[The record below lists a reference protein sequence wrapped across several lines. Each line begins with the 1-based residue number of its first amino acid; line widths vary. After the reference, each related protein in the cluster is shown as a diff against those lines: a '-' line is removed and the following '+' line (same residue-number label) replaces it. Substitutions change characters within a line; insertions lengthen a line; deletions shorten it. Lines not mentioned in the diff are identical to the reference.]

1 MEKGFLGVSTFA
13 AGRILP
19 ISGANVY
26 VSQIEDGKEKLLYS
40 LITDE
45 NGNTPIVSIE
55 APDMA
60 LSEKPG
66 NSKPF
71 SLINIRVIKDSFFRT
86 IIKDVQVFANRIT
99 IQNVDMVPLPE
110 NTEGVNI
117 TNTFVVL
124 PQNL

>member
-26 VSQIEDGKEKLLYS
+26 VSQIEEGKEKLLYS

-60 LSEKPG
+60 LSEQPG

-110 NTEGVNI
+110 NTEGVNT

>member
-26 VSQIEDGKEKLLYS
+26 VSQLEEQREVLLYS
-40 LITDE
+40 LVTDE
-45 NGNTPIVSIE
+45 NGNTQIVSIE
-55 APDMA
+55 SPDMS
-60 LSEKPG
+60 LSEQPG
-66 NSKPF
+66 NIQPF
-71 SLINIRVIKDSFFRT
+71 SLVNVRVIKDGFFRT
-86 IIKDVQVFANRIT
+86 VIKDVQVFANRIT

-110 NTEGVNI
+110 NIDGVNT

>member
-1 MEKGFLGVSTFA
+1 MEKGFLGVTTFA

-26 VSQIEDGKEKLLYS
+26 VSQIKDEKEELLYS
-40 LITDE
+40 LVTDE
-45 NGNTPIVSIE
+45 NGNTPIVSVD
-55 APDMA
+55 APDIE

-66 NSKPF
+66 NIKPF
-71 SLINIRVIKDSFFRT
+71 SVCNIRVVKDGFFRT
-86 IIKDVQVFANRIT
+86 VIKDVQVFAKRIT
-99 IQNVDMVPLPE
+99 IQNVDMTPLPE
-110 NTEGVNI
+110 STEGINT

>member
-1 MEKGFLGVSTFA
+1 MEKGFLGVTTFA

-26 VSQIEDGKEKLLYS
+26 VSQIQEGKEVLLYS

-45 NGNTPIVSIE
+45 NGNTPIVSVD
-55 APDMA
+55 APDIE

-66 NSKPF
+66 SIQPF
-71 SLINIRVIKDSFFRT
+71 SLCNIRVIKAGFYRT
-86 IIKDVQVFANRIT
+86 IIKDVQVFAKRIT
-99 IQNVDMVPLPE
+99 IQNVDMTPLPE
-110 NTEGVNI
+110 NTEGINT

>member
-19 ISGANVY
+19 ISDAFVY
-26 VSQIEDGKEKLLYS
+26 VSQVKDDKEELLYS

-45 NGNTPIVSIE
+45 NGNTTVVSLD
-55 APDMA
+55 APDIEY
-60 LSEKPG
+60 SESPG
-66 NSKPF
+66 TVRPF
-71 SLINIRVIKDSFFRT
+71 SLYNIRVLKDGFFTTVIKDA
-86 IIKDVQVFANRIT
+86 QVFAKRIT
-99 IQNVDMVPLPE
+99 VQNVDMVPLPE
-110 NTEGVNI
+110 NTEGINT

>member
-1 MEKGFLGVSTFA
+1 MEKGFLGVTTFA

-45 NGNTPIVSIE
+45 NGNTPIVSVE
-55 APDMA
+55 APDME

-66 NSKPF
+66 NFKPF
-71 SLINIRVIKDSFFRT
+71 SLINIRVIKDSFYRT

>member
-19 ISGANVY
+19 VSGAQVFI
-26 VSQIEDGKEKLLYS
+26 SQSDGEREELLYS

-45 NGNTPIVSIE
+45 NGNSQVVSLS
-55 APDMA
+55 APDME
-60 LSEKPG
+60 LSESPG
-66 NSKPF
+66 NDKPF
-71 SLINIRVIKDSFFRT
+71 ALYNIRVLKEGFFRT

-110 NTEGVNI
+110 STDGISI
-117 TNTFVVL
+117 TNTFVVM